1 MSINRLQR
9 PRLVVVGNGMAGM
22 RTVEELVARAPD
34 RFDITVIGGEPHPS
48 YNRILLSSV
57 LAGERT
63 IAEIVIQPSSW
74 YAKHSIHLI
83 AGNHAT
89 AIDPVTR
96 RVALADG
103 ATVPYD
109 KLLLATGSKPLAPP
123 IPALTLPMCAPSAIS
138 PMSRQFMKFEGPRI
152 ILSRSISRFQKGI
165 EIKRRI
171 PSMLSPHPPKTWT
184 LIWKTIFRAIFY

>member
-1 MSINRLQR
+1 LAERACEHEHQPLATTAVGGRRQR
-9 PRLVVVGNGMAGM
+9 NGGNANG
-22 RTVEELVARAPD
+22 RELVARAPD

-63 IAEIVIQPSSW
+63 LAEIVIQPSSW
-74 YAKHSIHLI
+74 YEKHGIHLI

-123 IPALTLPMCAPSAIS
+123 IPGLDFCQCARLPRS
-138 PMSRQFMKFEGPRI
+138 PMSRQ
-152 ILSRSISRFQKGI
+152 
-165 EIKRRI
+165 
-171 PSMLSPHPPKTWT
+171 
-184 LIWKTIFRAIFY
+184 

>member
-48 YNRILLSSV
+48 YNRILLSSA

-63 IAEIVIQPSSW
+63 LAEIVIQPSSW
-74 YAKHSIHLI
+74 YEKHGIHLI

-96 RVALADG
+96 REALADG
-103 ATVPYD
+103 ATVPSTNCFWRPD
-109 KLLLATGSKPLAPP
+109 RSRWRPQFRTLALP
-123 IPALTLPMCAPSAIS
+123 ICALSAIS
-138 PMSRQFMKFEGPRI
+138 PMSRQ
-152 ILSRSISRFQKGI
+152 
-165 EIKRRI
+165 
-171 PSMLSPHPPKTWT
+171 
-184 LIWKTIFRAIFY
+184 